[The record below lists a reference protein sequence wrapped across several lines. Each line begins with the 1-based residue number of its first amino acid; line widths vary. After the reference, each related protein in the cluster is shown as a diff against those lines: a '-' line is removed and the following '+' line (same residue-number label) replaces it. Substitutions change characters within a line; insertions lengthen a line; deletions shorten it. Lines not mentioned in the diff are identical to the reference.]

1 MTLSTHYTNPA
12 NLAAIDAAAVSA
24 ATKTIDFA
32 AYSLTEPDTI
42 NALLARARA
51 GVAIRLYLDRSEL
64 EAEARGNPSLPTSP
78 LHQLLG
84 VPGITILI
92 KRSMI
97 LMHLKS
103 YLVDNATL
111 RDGSTNFSPLGE
123 GLQDNSLLF
132 TDDPAAIALFA
143 AKFQAMWAR
152 PDNMNVP
159 EAIEQ
164 SSVYAANRP
173 RSR

>member
-78 LHQLLG
+78 LH
-84 VPGITILI
+84 
-92 KRSMI
+92 
-97 LMHLKS
+97 
-103 YLVDNATL
+103 
-111 RDGSTNFSPLGE
+111 
-123 GLQDNSLLF
+123 
-132 TDDPAAIALFA
+132 
-143 AKFQAMWAR
+143 
-152 PDNMNVP
+152 
-159 EAIEQ
+159 
-164 SSVYAANRP
+164 
-173 RSR
+173 